1 MTEIDLTGEV
11 AEAVNGAVLR
21 GPALVLGY
29 VADDGSPSLSYRG
42 SAQVYST
49 DQLAVWARKPV
60 EGLAQAI
67 TARPTVSLL
76 YYSRNTPGP
85 AYLSIKGRARVAPEV
100 NDAVYDAMVDV
111 EQAQD
116 SERKGVAIL
125 IDVDDVIGLGAGGMF
140 HQERSK

>member
-29 VADDGSPSLSYRG
+29 IADDGSPSLSHRG

-85 AYLSIKGRARVAPEV
+85 AYLSIKGRARS
-100 NDAVYDAMVDV
+100 
-111 EQAQD
+111 Q
-116 SERKGVAIL
+116 RC
-125 IDVDDVIGLGAGGMF
+125 GLRRYG
-140 HQERSK
+140 RR

>member
-76 YYSRNTPGP
+76 YYRATPRGPPTCPSRVVPGSRP
-85 AYLSIKGRARVAPEV
+85 KSTMRSTTVWSTLSRHRIPIAKGSP
-100 NDAVYDAMVDV
+100 
-111 EQAQD
+111 
-116 SERKGVAIL
+116 S
-125 IDVDDVIGLGAGGMF
+125 
-140 HQERSK
+140 SST